1 MAADKPDRKPR
12 RSRSQNGQ
20 NGQNDASPR
29 PRRTSRRP
37 VAEDAGAELQIDREI
52 ASAQRRNGREERAAS
67 RQPVKK
73 AERAAAKGSG
83 TRSRKGKDAAPVPA
97 TARLAALVRK
107 PLALIALAV
116 LLTGG
121 LAYGTTRLQTDASAG
136 LLMDTGSPSYENQ
149 VRFADVFGADPV
161 AVLVQPAKGQQLLSP
176 EHMVG
181 LAQLEGALSR
191 MHGVRKVYGPGTL
204 VNTFA
209 QEVTRRALDLCGTQ
223 GKTAEQQAM
232 DAAKAQGK
240 SSTDQQTAGQQA
252 FDGTVRQCAQQLA
265 AQYPN
270 LSVPALNNPSFYN
283 ELLLEPNGSVRPFWR
298 SVLPSPSRALLT
310 VRMDRNASV
319 DDVQAIQHKVA
330 TALGGAKTQN
340 VNASSGQSVKVPTMA
355 GNLSGLRFTVSGTP
369 VLMASLAQ
377 SVRDSLRILLPAAL
391 VAMLLLSALLLRVS
405 YRLLAVPL
413 AALAGLW
420 TAGAAAL
427 VGLPLTPAT
436 LAVLP
441 VVLGLTTDYV
451 LQATNRL
458 AEERGDAG
466 ERIQRTRRAILPA
479 TGAAALATAAGV
491 LAFAISTVPL
501 VRQFGLFL
509 ALGVAMSWLAALL
522 VGFPV
527 LGLLAAR
534 FPRERPAPS
543 WGLLARAVRLRRA
556 ALAPL
561 VLAGVAGWVA
571 LPFLQV
577 QTDPTRLLPARS
589 PALSQAQVVY
599 RQVGVAGELD
609 VVVAG
614 PDVTK
619 PQVVAWMGVTEQRLN
634 GHGLKPMNGLP
645 DFLLAFNYGKAPDP
659 KTTNT
664 ILSRLPGYFTGSVV
678 SSDRHLALIT
688 FGQTRVT
695 SVQDDQAL
703 VSRVGSSAASA
714 PAGYNAYPA
723 GLSVV
728 AASALDRLSRDQVLL
743 NVAALVLVLA
753 VLLVAFRRP
762 LLALLAVLPTVVAA
776 GWTTGIAYVLHTQM
790 TPITILL
797 AGVVVAFAT
806 EFGVLW
812 LSRYRAELRGGADPS
827 IAAEIACRRVGPAI
841 VAAAAALVAGFAALA
856 ISPVPMVRDFGL
868 WCAADL
874 ALAAIAVLV
883 LLPPAARGWLRRA

>member
-1 MAADKPDRKPR
+1 LAADKPDRKPR
-12 RSRSQNGQ
+12 RPRSQ

-29 PRRTSRRP
+29 PRRTSKRP
-37 VAEDAGAELQIDREI
+37 AIEDLEVEQIDRE
-52 ASAQRRNGREERAAS
+52 AAPAQRGNGRAAGGAS
-67 RQPVKK
+67 RQQVRKTERTAKSNSTTVRK
-73 AERAAAKGSG
+73 AKE
-83 TRSRKGKDAAPVPA
+83 AAPSPLMV
-97 TARLAALVRK
+97 RLPGLIQQ

-136 LLMDTGSPSYENQ
+136 LLMDTGSASYDNQ
-149 VRFADVFGADPV
+149 VRFAGAFGADPV
-161 AVLVQPAKGQQLLSP
+161 VVLVQPSKGQQLLTP

-181 LAQLEGALSR
+181 LAQLEGVLAR
-191 MHGVRKVYGPGTL
+191 MHGVHKVYGPGTL

-209 QEVTRRALDLCGTQ
+209 QEVTRRALDLCGGQ
-223 GKTAEQQAM
+223 GQTAEKQAI

-240 SSTDQQTAGQQA
+240 SATDQQTAGQQA
-252 FDGTVRQCAQQLA
+252 FDATVRQCAQQLA

-283 ELLLEPNGSVRPFWR
+283 ELLLEPSGSVRPFWR

-310 VRMDRNASV
+310 VRMDRNASL
-319 DDVQAIQHKVA
+319 DDVQAIQHKVD
-330 TALGGAKTQN
+330 TALGGPKTQM
-340 VNASSGQSVKVPTMA
+340 VNASSGQSVSVPTTA

-377 SVRDSLRILLPAAL
+377 SVRSSLRFLLPAAL
-391 VAMLLLSALLLRVS
+391 AAMLLLSALVLRVS

-413 AALAGLW
+413 AALAAVW
-420 TAGAAAL
+420 AAGAAAL
-427 VGLPLTPAT
+427 LGLPLTPAT

-458 AEERGDAG
+458 AEEKGEAG
-466 ERIQRTRRAILPA
+466 ERIQRMRSAILPA

-522 VGFPV
+522 VGVPV
-527 LGLLAAR
+527 LRLLAQR

-543 WGLLARAVRLRRA
+543 WGLLARAARLPPA

-561 VLAGVAGWVA
+561 VLAGVGGWVA

-577 QTDPTRLLPARS
+577 QTDPTRLLPSNS
-589 PALSQAQVVY
+589 PSLSQAELVY
-599 RQVGVAGELD
+599 RQVGIAGEFD
-609 VVVAG
+609 VVVTG
-614 PDVTK
+614 PDVTE

-634 GHGLKPMNGLP
+634 GHGLKPLNGLP

-664 ILSRLPGYFTGSVV
+664 ILSRLPAYFTGSVV
-678 SSDRHLALIT
+678 SSNRHLALVT

-695 SVQDDQAL
+695 SVQQDQVL
-703 VSRVGSSAASA
+703 VSRVTASA
-714 PAGYNAYPA
+714 TSAPPGYSAYPA

-728 AASALDRLSRDQVLL
+728 AASALDRLSRDQVLV
-743 NVAALVLVLA
+743 NVAALALVLA
-753 VLLVAFRRP
+753 VLLAAYRRP

-776 GWTTGIAYVLHTQM
+776 GWITGIAYVLHTQL

-812 LSRYRAELRGGADPS
+812 LSRYRSELRGGAEPS
-827 IAAEIACRRVGPAI
+827 AAAEVACRRVGPAI

-856 ISPVPMVRDFGL
+856 VSPVPMVRDFGL

-874 ALAAIAVLV
+874 ALATVAVLV
-883 LLPPAARGWLRRA
+883 LLPPAARGWLRRP